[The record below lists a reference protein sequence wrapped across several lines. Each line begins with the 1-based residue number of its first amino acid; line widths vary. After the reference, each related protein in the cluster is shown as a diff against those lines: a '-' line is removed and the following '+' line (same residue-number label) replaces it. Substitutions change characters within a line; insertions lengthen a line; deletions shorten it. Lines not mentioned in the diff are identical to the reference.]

1 MRIYGL
7 KRPILVDC
15 ADVAP
20 VGDIGYIACE
30 SCHYYISYPKPTK
43 RVVEWLEGSD
53 IVCSFVWPARLVAE
67 VLVTQEVRDA
77 LQDCEVE
84 FLPVEFYQ
92 DPKLKRPKR
101 ITKRT
106 KPRIWLPYEGPPLY
120 DLWVTTWVHAD
131 LEHSSLHLVEACPVC
146 GHKAYTVEGIEERK
160 HRYDQVKKDLVELH
174 NPREEGRGVYIQQE
188 ALGGAGIFRLY
199 EMPGWILCTE
209 RVKAV
214 IEDRGFTNVWFLE
227 VGDTLSAPP

>member
-1 MRIYGL
+1 MRIYRL

-30 SCHYYISYPKPTK
+30 SCRYYISYPKPNK
-43 RVVEWLEGSD
+43 RVVEWLEGSAV
-53 IVCSFVWPARLVAE
+53 ICSFVWPARLVAE
-67 VLVTQEVRDA
+67 VLVTQEVRDT
-77 LQDCEVE
+77 LQDYGVE

-92 DPKLKRPKR
+92 DPKLKKPKR

-106 KPRIWLPYEGPPLY
+106 KPRVWLPYEGPPLY
-120 DLWVTTWVHAD
+120 DLWITTWVHAD
-131 LEHSSLHLVEACPVC
+131 LERSSLHLVKVCPVC
-146 GHKAYTVEGIEERK
+146 GHKVYAVEGIEERK
-160 HRYDQVKKDLVELH
+160 HRYDRIKKDLVEIH
-174 NPREEGRGVYIQQE
+174 TPRAEGQGVYIHQ
-188 ALGGAGIFRLY
+188 ADLGRAGIFRLY

-214 IEDRGFTNVWFLE
+214 IEECGFTNVWFLE
-227 VGDTLSAPP
+227 VGETLSTLS